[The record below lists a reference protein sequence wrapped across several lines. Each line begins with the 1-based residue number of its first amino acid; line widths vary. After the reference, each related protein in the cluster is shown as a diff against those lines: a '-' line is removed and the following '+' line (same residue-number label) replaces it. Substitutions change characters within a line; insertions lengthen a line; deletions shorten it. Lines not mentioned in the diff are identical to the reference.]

1 MGAKTWMLVYS
12 DEDPRLALAK
22 ASKPDRVRS
31 LQLAKKLFP
40 GETLKELP
48 DQSLAETLPRGHEI
62 GVGCYPG
69 VSVIMT
75 EEFVIDRPSTLDRR
89 FIRAG
94 GSGLVTLHAMH
105 STVDWF
111 AFAHWQNGELVRSL
125 SLSPDDGIIEDIGTR
140 FPFEDRYW
148 AGEFPAYEFDEGDPY
163 PFPFHPL
170 EFGEATLNALFGYQ
184 LEGEVISTMFDPFEV
199 TMMQFERSQ
208 AEPWWRIG
216 R

>member
-89 FIRAG
+89 FIQAG
-94 GSGLVTLHAMH
+94 GSGFVTLHAMH
-105 STVDWF
+105 SSAAWV
-111 AFAHWQNGELVRSL
+111 AFAQWKNGKLIRSL
-125 SLSPDDGIIEDIGTR
+125 SLTADDGVLENIGERFAFEKPYWSGEDATWDPNEEDCEYPGPFSWGEDSLKALLGFQIELGDMSTL
-140 FPFEDRYW
+140 F
-148 AGEFPAYEFDEGDPY
+148 DPY
-163 PFPFHPL
+163 
-170 EFGEATLNALFGYQ
+170 Q
-184 LEGEVISTMFDPFEV
+184 VM
-199 TMMQFERSQ
+199 MMQFERTR
-208 AEPWWRIG
+208 AVPWWKFWS
-216 R
+216 